1 MKWFLNL
8 ATRMKLVWGF
18 GAMLSLLF
26 VVLCVAYSGISTIRN
41 SQSALFKENFL
52 EVRELAEFRVDQNR
66 TRAQLLEMMMIKERE
81 KQRNLERD
89 IRSQASRVDA
99 SMKRIGE
106 ALKGH
111 PEELKKLDEM
121 LILIKVYRKTRE
133 EQIQLIYNG
142 KNEEAIRLALG
153 EQEENHERIRV
164 LAQEIEEASLKEA
177 GDMVVQT
184 ERKTQEL
191 SLLFISVAVCAV
203 LLGAGVTV
211 FLNDSIAKPLDRIT
225 AAARKIAKGEL
236 NNDLVDEVRE
246 DEVGSLQKSFSL
258 MNHYLKDIAEISQQI
273 AEGNLEVRVEPKG
286 EADVLGNAYAEML
299 AYLQRMAEV
308 SEQISRGDLS
318 VSVAPLSEK
327 DMLGNAY
334 AAMLRYLRE
343 MATLSGKIAG
353 GDLTVTIEPISAKDM
368 LGNAY
373 AEMVR
378 NLRQVSLEIRDGVN
392 ILASATAEIQVAMTQ
407 VASSMTETASSVAET
422 TATVEEVKQTVQLSV
437 EKSKGVSESA
447 QKATVIARQGN
458 EAVKETL
465 LNINNVRVLMKS
477 VVESIVR
484 LSEQTQTIGEIIA
497 TVNDLA
503 QQSNLLA
510 VNAAIEAS
518 KAGEQGRGFTVVAQ
532 EIKSLAEQ
540 SKQATE
546 QIKSIL
552 DDIQKATR
560 VSVLAA
566 EQVSGAVEG
575 GVKQADESGESI
587 RHLADGI
594 AESAQTAIQISASSQ
609 QQLAGMEQVAQAMES
624 IKQAAR
630 QNLSGTKQAENAAQN
645 LNELGQKLKRIVD
658 VYRV

>member
-1 MKWFLNL
+1 MKWFLDL
-8 ATRMKLVWGF
+8 ETRMKLFCGF
-18 GAMLSLLF
+18 GAMLLLLF
-26 VVLCVAYSGISTIRN
+26 AVLLVAYNGISTIRN
-41 SQSALFKENFL
+41 SQNVLFKENFL

-66 TRAQLLEMMMIKERE
+66 TRAQLLEMMMINDRE

-89 IRSQASRVDA
+89 IRSQASRVDS
-99 SMKRIGE
+99 SMKRIAE
-106 ALKGH
+106 VLKGH
-111 PEELKKLDEM
+111 PEEMKKLDEM
-121 LILIKVYRKTRE
+121 QMLIKAYRKTRE
-133 EQIQLIYNG
+133 EQIQLIYKG
-142 KNEEAIRLALG
+142 RGEEAINLASG
-153 EQEENHERIRV
+153 TQEENYERIRL
-164 LAQEIEEASLKEA
+164 LAQEIEEIALSEA
-177 GDMVVQT
+177 ADKIAQT
-184 ERKTQEL
+184 ERKAQEL
-191 SLLFISVAVCAV
+191 TLIFVVIGFFGILM
-203 LLGAGVTV
+203 GTGVTV
-211 FLNDSIAKPLDRIT
+211 FLSDSIAKPLDKIT
-225 AAARKIAKGEL
+225 AAAGKIAKGEL
-236 NNDLVDEVRE
+236 NNELVDEERE
-246 DEVGSLQKSFSL
+246 DEVGSLQKSFIL

-273 AEGNLEVRVEPKG
+273 AGGNLEVRVEPKG
-286 EADVLGNAYAEML
+286 EADLLGNAYSEML
-299 AYLQRMAEV
+299 SYLQRMAEV

-318 VSVAPLSEK
+318 VSIAPLSEK

-343 MATLSGKIAG
+343 MATLSGRIAA
-353 GDLTVTIEPISAKDM
+353 GDLSVTIEPISAKDM

-378 NLRQVSLEIRDGVN
+378 NLRQISLEIRDGVN
-392 ILASATAEIQVAMTQ
+392 ILASATTEIQVAMTQ

-422 TATVEEVKQTVQLSV
+422 TATVEEVRQTVQLSV

-546 QIKSIL
+546 QIKNIL

-566 EQVSGAVEG
+566 EQVSSAVEG